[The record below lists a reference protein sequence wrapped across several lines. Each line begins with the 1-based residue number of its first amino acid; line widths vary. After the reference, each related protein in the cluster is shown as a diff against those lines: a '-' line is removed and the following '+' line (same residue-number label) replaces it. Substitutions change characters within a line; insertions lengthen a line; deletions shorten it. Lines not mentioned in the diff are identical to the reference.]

1 MSARR
6 LLPVTARRLLPVS
19 ARRLL
24 PVTARRLWLVTA
36 RRLWLAASLAA
47 SVAALLVG
55 DPARVAA
62 QSLFNAAGMGVPVEA
77 LDGRARALGNLGIG
91 LNGSALVPTDPAAA
105 GRLVTGTGVIAGQ
118 PSWVDF
124 SREGVTQ
131 RFQGTRFPLL
141 GVAYPAFSGMLT
153 IQLGSFL
160 DQQYSA
166 ERTVTV
172 ELVDG
177 PVEAT
182 DHFEQDGAVSS
193 LSVGYARMLG
203 VRTSVGLV
211 AGRYAGSID
220 RTLSREFGDLG
231 ASGAVEDFVSGG
243 RWSYGGYSVTG
254 GVARDLGGV
263 LRLAASATWSTSLDA
278 DASAETGGADRS
290 FDLPLQLRVGAS
302 ATLAPGL
309 LVTGSAAFAQW
320 SVMEGDLAGDQTVRD
335 SNAFGAGLELSRA
348 RILGKRAPLR
358 FGFRQKS
365 LPFSLESGRAS
376 ERVFAG
382 GFGLALNEAEGI
394 ILAGVDLAVER
405 GRRTAGPVTEEF
417 WRGTVSL
424 RVSGF

>member
-1 MSARR
+1 
-6 LLPVTARRLLPVS
+6 VTAR
-19 ARRLL
+19 ARF
-24 PVTARRLWLVTA
+24 VV
-36 RRLWLAASLAA
+36 ASL
-47 SVAALLVG
+47 VALLG
-55 DPARVAA
+55 GAPARATA
-62 QSLFNAAGMGVPVEA
+62 QSLFNAAGMGVPVEG
-77 LDGRARALGNLGIG
+77 LDGRARALGNVGIG
-91 LNGSALVPTDPAAA
+91 LNGSALMPTDPAAA

-153 IQLGSFL
+153 FQLGSFL

-172 ELVDG
+172 QLVDG

-182 DHFEQDGAVSS
+182 DRFEQDGAVSS
-193 LSVGYARMLG
+193 LGVGYARMLG
-203 VRTSVGLV
+203 ARTSVGLSV
-211 AGRYAGSID
+211 GRYAGSID
-220 RTLSREFGDLG
+220 RTLSRRFGDLG

-243 RWSYGGYSVTG
+243 LWSYSGYSLTG
-254 GVARDLGGV
+254 GVARDLGTI
-263 LRLAASATWSTSLDA
+263 LRVAASVTWSTSLEA
-278 DASAETGGADRS
+278 DASGETGGADRS
-290 FDLPLQLRVGAS
+290 FELPLQYRVGAS

-309 LVTGSAAFAQW
+309 LITGSAAFAQW
-320 SVMEGDLAGDQTVRD
+320 SSMEGDLASGQDVRD
-335 SNAFGAGLELSRA
+335 TNSFGAGMELSRA
-348 RILGKRAPLR
+348 RIFGKQAPLR
-358 FGFRQKS
+358 FGFRQSS
-365 LPFSLESGRAS
+365 LPFSLVADRAS

-382 GFGLALNEAEGI
+382 GFGLGLNEAEGI
-394 ILAGVDLAVER
+394 VLAGVDLAVER